1 MYNFCARPKKVLTA
15 KSLCFIAT
23 IFYFVGPASV
33 YLFTDQSRY
42 LFNCGEGTQRLAHE
56 HKTKLS
62 RLEHIF
68 MTRTS
73 WSHIGGLPGLCLT
86 VQDAGVPELTIHGPP
101 GLEEMFKAT
110 RRFVVLRDL
119 KVNSV
124 ESVKFEK
131 GHDDSV
137 MSVTYVPMFRKSCLA
152 EKLKAINEEDDLVA
166 IDSVDYY
173 AYENSTKAKFD
184 EYKTMEKLV
193 RRNEQ
198 CVTAYICKLKPR
210 PGTLDL
216 EKCVESGIP
225 PGPLLGQLKNGYDV
239 ALSDGTIVMSK
250 DVRGPDD
257 PGARFICKFYS

>member
-1 MYNFCARPKKVLTA
+1 M
-15 KSLCFIAT
+15 
-23 IFYFVGPASV
+23 
-33 YLFTDQSRY
+33 
-42 LFNCGEGTQRLAHE
+42 FNCGEGTQRLAHE

-110 RRFVVLRDL
+110 RRFVILKDL
-119 KVNSV
+119 KINSV
-124 ESVKFEK
+124 ESVELKK
-131 GHDDSV
+131 AHDDSV
-137 MSVTYVPMFRKSCLA
+137 MSVIYVPMFRKSCLSDN
-152 EKLKAINEEDDLVA
+152 LKTVNEEEDLIAV
-166 IDSVDYY
+166 DSVDYY
-173 AYENSTKAKFD
+173 AYETKNRAQFEIYNSMK
-184 EYKTMEKLV
+184 KLA
-193 RRNEQ
+193 RRNEES
-198 CVTAYICKLKPR
+198 VTAYICTLKPR

-216 EKCVESGIP
+216 EKCVEYGVP

-239 ALSDGTIVMSK
+239 ALSNGTIVMSK

-257 PGARFICKFYS
+257 PGTRFICKLNY